1 MTRAQRACDFPSAAA
16 SAAVVAALAALAACT
31 TYPFAPDAI
40 TTGEARADVLRVMG
54 PPTATY
60 AMPGGHERLEYNR
73 MPFGRKT
80 YMIDLDASGRVA
92 RWEQVLDEQH
102 FQQVVPGMHR
112 ADVLRLIGP
121 PTYTGQYHL
130 PRPGITWLYRYE
142 AIPKCQLFEVA
153 FDAAAGTVISG
164 DYPPDPACPGEWS

>member
-1 MTRAQRACDFPSAAA
+1 MHRHPLA
-16 SAAVVAALAALAACT
+16 SLVVRSGAIAAALALAPLAACT
-31 TYPFAPDAI
+31 THPFAPDEV
-40 TTGEARADVLRVMG
+40 TPGEARADVLRAMG

-60 AMPGGHERLEYNR
+60 TMPDGHPRLEYNR

-80 YMIDLDASGRVA
+80 YMIDFDGSGRVT
-92 RWEQVLDEQH
+92 RWEQVLDENH
-102 FQQVVPGMHR
+102 FRDIVPGMQR

-121 PTYTGQYHL
+121 PTYTGQYRL

-142 AIPKCQLFEVA
+142 AIPKCQLFEIA
-153 FDAAAGTVISG
+153 FDAATGTVLSG